1 MALVVVTATI
11 QATNILWTENALYVA
26 DTFNNAI
33 RKLDPSMRSR
43 VSTVAGGNGRGFRDG
58 PGSAALFFWPR
69 GLAAHEGTLYVT
81 EEGNRAIRTV
91 NLATRD
97 VSSGRGG

>member
-1 MALVVVTATI
+1 MALVVVAVTV

-58 PGSAALFFWPR
+58 PGSGHAVLLLTR
-69 GLAAHEGTLYVT
+69 GRSMSRRKGIAPFAP
-81 EEGNRAIRTV
+81 
-91 NLATRD
+91 
-97 VSSGRGG
+97 